1 MIFEKYSS
9 TKDSAWPS
17 SLTSSPN
24 HFFRTN
30 FFYSIEGYNNAGSNE
45 LFQIY
50 EKLKCVRYI
59 EENYNFWLC
68 VKEYDYV
75 SLNKLYILA
84 KKHLIKAKEQKIK
97 NKMNE
102 LEKDFE
108 W

>member
-9 TKDSAWPS
+9 TLKKY
-17 SLTSSPN
+17 LN
-24 HFFRTN
+24 NLGYKVEYLGGN

-50 EKLKCVRYI
+50 EKIKCVRYI
-59 EENYNFWLC
+59 EENDNFWLC

-108 W
+108 